1 MTRAALIKKQNV
13 FTGVILVL
21 HVYVMHEG
29 TETNKIKIGAIY
41 RETLAGIIL
50 AGLCSQICRVG
61 KSLNFFSYHV
71 IKYIHLANI
80 TCTVFNQ

>member
-21 HVYVMHEG
+21 YVMHES
-29 TETNKIKIGAIY
+29 TETNNIKIGAIY

-61 KSLNFFSYHV
+61 KSFFSYYV